1 MQNGNGRKKGKK
13 EKKIGLRHSTRRLAK
28 RDALLFV
35 NNSVGTILG
44 IDSQRLDSFG
54 DFCGRVRRL
63 DSKVKESIQ
72 NRHDSFA

>member
-35 NNSVGTILG
+35 NKDDLG
-44 IDSQRLDSFG
+44 SGQGGQIEQTKRS
-54 DFCGRVRRL
+54 
-63 DSKVKESIQ
+63 
-72 NRHDSFA
+72 